1 LVDSTGGWF
10 FPTYYSYNNDSLVTY
25 DYTVIGGSDGTSQ
38 VHTEVSYEDTS
49 VTRTAFRDG
58 DIFWRKIY
66 TFMSTDYKYLIRKE
80 AILAP
85 NVGINNLYEYDYD
98 ADFNLITVHHSEV
111 DPNTGNVE
119 LKYNYN
125 FEYDVMKNPFEQF
138 INHNPLVFGL
148 L

>member
-58 DIFWRKIY
+58 EIFWRKIY
-66 TFMSTDYKYLIRKE
+66 TFMSTDYKCLIRKE

-85 NVGINNLYEYDYD
+85 NVGINNLYEY
-98 ADFNLITVHHSEV
+98 V
-111 DPNTGNVE
+111 
-119 LKYNYN
+119 YNANGYPTEKMRIDESGEQIYN
-125 FEYDVMKNPFEQF
+125 M
-138 INHNPLVFGL
+138 VFSYY
-148 L
+148 